1 MKIMKKLPRKYT
13 SGPFIIQFYLKEE
26 DLGRKAKKIKQ
37 RKFKTFRSKRSVNN
51 EWNKYQPQ

>member
-26 DLGRKAKKIKQ
+26 DLSRKAKKIKQ

-51 EWNKYQPQ
+51 E